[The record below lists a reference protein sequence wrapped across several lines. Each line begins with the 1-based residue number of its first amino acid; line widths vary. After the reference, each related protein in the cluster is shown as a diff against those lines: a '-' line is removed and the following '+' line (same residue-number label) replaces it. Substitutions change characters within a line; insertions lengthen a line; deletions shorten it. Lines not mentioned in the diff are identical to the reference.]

1 MSSEMKKALIV
12 ICICPLMCA
21 CSLNRKLAYISDTGA
36 AAEISVP
43 GDASGMSDNPADA
56 SGALLAD
63 GRADMPAEE
72 TGGPLILNAIRDS
85 ETGEMVAT
93 DVISASVIT
102 ARFRNVAERAGL
114 VDIEFDVEVPEAVMD
129 SRWKLR
135 YTPRV
140 DMMGDVSDL
149 LPLYITG
156 ARYRERQLRGYER
169 YRAFIASIITDSSFF
184 IRQDQLEKFL
194 MRYYPET
201 YSMKNDSSF
210 ISEPQA
216 ENVFGV
222 SQREALRHYTRHG
235 MLERNENRKRNAG
248 AMFRKYVRDPV
259 LEDGF
264 RLDTILVPGNGNIVY
279 RYVQTLESRPGLRK
293 ITVTL
298 AGEIMEDGRTLMK
311 FPDSAPLT
319 FYVSSLSSLADM
331 SPRYR
336 TRIISRVVHDNTRA
350 FIDFRQGSAE
360 VDTLLPGNIREIARI
375 RKSIRDI
382 SSASEL
388 LLDSM
393 KVSASCSPEGAVS
406 LNSRLA
412 ASRAESVLEYFR
424 RDFPDSLRDRLASGS
439 VPENW
444 EQFVLLV
451 AADTVLG
458 QDEKDRIMELSRS
471 PDKDSAEYAIS
482 RMAGYRYLREKI
494 YPRLRSV
501 KFEFWLHRK
510 DMEKDT
516 VHTTELDTVY
526 RQGVEAIM
534 NLDYRKAVAI
544 LQPYADYNSALACLS
559 AGYEDTALEILS
571 GLESPTASSYYLAA
585 VALVR
590 LGRDSDAAGLYRKSL
605 DMDPRMRHRANL
617 DPEMSAIAKDC
628 DAGPES

>member
-1 MSSEMKKALIV
+1 
-12 ICICPLMCA
+12 MCA

-93 DVISASVIT
+93 DVISASVVT

-279 RYVQTLESRPGLRK
+279 RYVQTLESAYFLCELIVFTGGH
-293 ITVTL
+293 V
-298 AGEIMEDGRTLMK
+298 AEIQDTDNIEGR
-311 FPDSAPLT
+311 A
-319 FYVSSLSSLADM
+319 
-331 SPRYR
+331 
-336 TRIISRVVHDNTRA
+336 
-350 FIDFRQGSAE
+350 
-360 VDTLLPGNIREIARI
+360 
-375 RKSIRDI
+375 
-382 SSASEL
+382 
-388 LLDSM
+388 
-393 KVSASCSPEGAVS
+393 
-406 LNSRLA
+406 
-412 ASRAESVLEYFR
+412 
-424 RDFPDSLRDRLASGS
+424 
-439 VPENW
+439 
-444 EQFVLLV
+444 
-451 AADTVLG
+451 
-458 QDEKDRIMELSRS
+458 
-471 PDKDSAEYAIS
+471 
-482 RMAGYRYLREKI
+482 
-494 YPRLRSV
+494 
-501 KFEFWLHRK
+501 
-510 DMEKDT
+510 
-516 VHTTELDTVY
+516 
-526 RQGVEAIM
+526 
-534 NLDYRKAVAI
+534 
-544 LQPYADYNSALACLS
+544 
-559 AGYEDTALEILS
+559 
-571 GLESPTASSYYLAA
+571 
-585 VALVR
+585 
-590 LGRDSDAAGLYRKSL
+590 
-605 DMDPRMRHRANL
+605 
-617 DPEMSAIAKDC
+617 
-628 DAGPES
+628 